1 MLVQEQNLPLS
12 RTNIPITIYDVAFMV
27 YHVACLVH
35 HHFFPLLVF
44 TFVKLDSFGKVSVE
58 NAHNIM

>member
-27 YHVACLVH
+27 YHVARLVH
-35 HHFFPLLVF
+35 HDFIPLLVF
-44 TFVKLDSFGKVSVE
+44 TFVKLDFFCKVSVE